1 MVSVVLLKVSIF
13 MLKLKRNF
21 AFPGTV
27 SELKISIECSETVFN
42 FSFCSPHP
50 KALFSPEPTFFR
62 RTKGHCL
69 ENFVAKIFSLFA
81 LLIILSVTAVPAFY
95 LLCFIRLHR
104 TKATGIYPDSAEL
117 D

>member
-1 MVSVVLLKVSIF
+1 
-13 MLKLKRNF
+13 
-21 AFPGTV
+21 
-27 SELKISIECSETVFN
+27 
-42 FSFCSPHP
+42 
-50 KALFSPEPTFFR
+50 
-62 RTKGHCL
+62 
-69 ENFVAKIFSLFA
+69 VAKIFSLFA